1 MIPEFVRCIAA
12 AVVVIGLLIWNIPR
26 KNEWGQVIELSEYT
40 SILCAW
46 QTLKELVTTDVET
59 YSRFQNVRYDNLHKY
74 LNCAQ
79 VDHLI
84 RERKK
89 AREDITTAANMLSQ
103 ISDYAKYTYTKNV
116 LTSY

>member
-1 MIPEFVRCIAA
+1 MIPEFVRYIAA
-12 AVVVIGLLIWNIPR
+12 AVVVIGLLIWYIPR

-40 SILCAW
+40 SILCARH
-46 QTLKELVTTDVET
+46 TLKELVTTDVET

-103 ISDYAKYTYTKNV
+103 ISDYAKYTHKE
-116 LTSY
+116 TS